1 MDVIILDKKNNDL
14 LIIEVKNHIAK
25 LRMDKVIKQGYLEK
39 DILEKKGK
47 PVEQLERQKN
57 WLEMVLF

>member
-1 MDVIILDKKNNDL
+1 MILDKKNNDL

>member
-1 MDVIILDKKNNDL
+1 
-14 LIIEVKNHIAK
+14 
-25 LRMDKVIKQGYLEK
+25 MDKVIKQGYLEK